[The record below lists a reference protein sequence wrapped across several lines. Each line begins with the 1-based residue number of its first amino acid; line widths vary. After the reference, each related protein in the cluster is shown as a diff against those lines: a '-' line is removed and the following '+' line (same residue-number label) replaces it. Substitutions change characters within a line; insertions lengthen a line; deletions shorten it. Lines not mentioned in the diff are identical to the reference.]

1 METVDILNDQLV
13 TMEPMILMEHRHNL
27 SARECSNKGIEM
39 RAQQMN
45 IYLMAIFYTTVFL
58 VSFIGNATVVYV
70 MVIRAKTTNVMNLLI
85 TNLAVSDFLVCITSL
100 WLTPLY
106 WYTGQWMWGTTMCH
120 FFPLFQ
126 GLSICNSS
134 MTLLVIA
141 VDRYIVVC
149 KNQDS
154 WYKAFNLTTKN
165 CKLVIVFIWSIAIT
179 LVMPYALNMNLR
191 KSTNVCGHYKCI
203 ENWSTSNTKT
213 VYGLIVTMFQ
223 FVIPM
228 IFIGFSYLKIFMFL
242 QRQCQESNNRLRVV
256 SNKKNALFR
265 MLFVMVVAFAVC
277 WLPVNILNV
286 MRDIRLDSQLLGRQ
300 FGIWFMR
307 AHMLSMT
314 GVMVNPL
321 IYAFMNH
328 NFRDEFCRV
337 FPIRVF
343 VSLPKRIWRQP
354 KKEAQLF
361 NSDANTTGL
370 LNNNK
375 PMERSSTKNRAL
387 FSYYD
392 DDEPFDDLGRDDGFW
407 TDEEESPKKAANG
420 IPLNTSR
427 RKRSRYSERTME
439 ERYSEKTMDERY
451 SQRTMDLTTSTS
463 CCSSCHKNDEPYGTK
478 SGCETMRS
486 DVIDTD
492 RDTLVSAIKTTPPT
506 WNENGTTVIL
516 VSSDPKGTSE
526 EPLSIRRTLD
536 LNLSTNTNQNHNHV
550 AEFDAHTDVQL

>member
-1 METVDILNDQLV
+1 
-13 TMEPMILMEHRHNL
+13 
-27 SARECSNKGIEM
+27 M

-45 IYLMAIFYTTVFL
+45 IYIMAVFYTTVFL
-58 VSFIGNATVVYV
+58 ISFIGNATVVYV

-154 WYKAFNLTTKN
+154 RYKAFNLTTKN
-165 CKLVIVFIWSIAIT
+165 CKFVIAFIWSIAIT
-179 LVMPYALNMNLR
+179 LVMPYALNMKIKKSSNL
-191 KSTNVCGHYKCI
+191 CGHYKCL
-203 ENWSTSNTKT
+203 ESWSTGSTRA
-213 VYGLIVTMFQ
+213 VYGLVVTMFQ
-223 FVIPM
+223 FIIPM
-228 IFIGFSYLKIFMFL
+228 IFIGFSYMKIFMFL

-286 MRDIRLDSQLLGRQ
+286 MRDIGLDQLILGRQ

-343 VSLPKRIWRQP
+343 IALPKRICRKSP
-354 KKEAQLF
+354 AKKENGLLNVEQ
-361 NSDANTTGL
+361 NTTGL
-370 LNNNK
+370 LTNN
-375 PMERSSTKNRAL
+375 TRAITDDGSQKRGL

-392 DDEPFDDLGRDDGFW
+392 DEFDDLGRDDGFW
-407 TDEEESPKKAANG
+407 TDEDENQNKLKV
-420 IPLNTSR
+420 NTPR
-427 RKRSRYSERTME
+427 RKRSRFSERTENEMAAA
-439 ERYSEKTMDERY
+439 TG
-451 SQRTMDLTTSTS
+451 
-463 CCSSCHKNDEPYGTK
+463 CCSSFGPKNDEPYAKSLEMQKQEERGKIASATRTTTTGT
-478 SGCETMRS
+478 
-486 DVIDTD
+486 
-492 RDTLVSAIKTTPPT
+492 PT
-506 WNENGTTVIL
+506 WTEEKNSATVVAI
-516 VSSDPKGTSE
+516 STEPSNPST
-526 EPLSIRRTLD
+526 EPLSIRRTIETH
-536 LNLSTNTNQNHNHV
+536 STANQHS
-550 AEFDAHTDVQL
+550 APTEFDVHSDVQL